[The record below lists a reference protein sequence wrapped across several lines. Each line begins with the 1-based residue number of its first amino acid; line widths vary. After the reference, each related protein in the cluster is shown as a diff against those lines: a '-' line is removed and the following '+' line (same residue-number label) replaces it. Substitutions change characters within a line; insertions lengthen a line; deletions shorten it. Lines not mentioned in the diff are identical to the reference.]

1 MEVQDR
7 RAQRHRD
14 ADQDGAEDEVSGA
27 EKQRQMTTGRMGLGL
42 IRDWPRQANKF
53 KPVAI

>member
-27 EKQRQMTTGRMGLGL
+27 ATERQMTTGRMGLGL
-42 IRDWPRQANKF
+42 IRDWSRQANKF

>member
-27 EKQRQMTTGRMGLGL
+27 ETERQMTTGRMGLGL
-42 IRDWPRQANKF
+42 IRDWSRQAD
-53 KPVAI
+53 